1 MFRYLKEAFWARPML
16 GSLGAIPWN
25 VLALA
30 GAGMVGVAEHA
41 VWLAAIAAETLY
53 LYVVATNPRFQNWV
67 DAKDVQQIRASEDTS
82 RVKLMQSLAPQAQ
95 QRVSK
100 LDEKVSKVEKL
111 YSESQTEDYL
121 FASNREA
128 LEKLT
133 TIYLRLLVAQRNI
146 TTMASE
152 TNESELKQQIATLQA
167 EIGGIPDTS
176 GTLRSSKQAT
186 LLLLTQRLRN
196 LQTRDETLAE
206 INSDLTRIEAQI
218 DLALEDASLKGRPT
232 AISANIDL
240 VSHLLDDHDDVQTLA
255 TESTTSSSTT
265 QGRQMEN

>member
-1 MFRYLKEAFWARPML
+1 MLRYLKEAFWARPML
-16 GSLGAIPWN
+16 GSLGAVPWN

-30 GAGMVGVAEHA
+30 GAGMIGVAEHA
-41 VWLAAIAAETLY
+41 VWLGAIAVETLY
-53 LYVVATNPRFQNWV
+53 LYVLATNPRFQNWV

-82 RVKLMQSLAPQAQ
+82 RIKLLQSLAAPAQ
-95 QRVSK
+95 QRVKK
-100 LDEKVSKVEKL
+100 LDEKIAKVEKL
-111 YSESQTEDYL
+111 YSESQNEDYL

-133 TIYLRLLVAQRNI
+133 SIYLRLLVAQRNI

-152 TNESELKQQIATLQA
+152 TNESELQAQIASLQG
-167 EIGGIPDTS
+167 ELGRIPEMS

-196 LQTRDETLAE
+196 LQRRDETLAE

-232 AISANIDL
+232 AISSNIDL
-240 VSHLLDDHDDVQTLA
+240 VSHLLDERGDEPLTPS
-255 TESTTSSSTT
+255 STTSTT
-265 QGRQMEN
+265 TSGRELEN